1 MTTVKAGQVWQ
12 SKNRGTQ
19 YTVIEPYG
27 QGWRMRQVNGQE
39 ICDLREWVLFDDY
52 VLVKEAP

>member
-12 SKNRGTQ
+12 DKNMGRQHTI
-19 YTVIEPYG
+19 IEREDD
-27 QGWRMRQVNGQE
+27 GWRLSDPFGGTFVISE
-39 ICDLREWVLFDDY
+39 TWLLDDY